1 MSLLQVLILRRV
13 KICMDIINELNKSN
27 MTIIMISHDI
37 KVALEYATK
46 VLYIGEHIFFGT
58 TPEYKKSRGMA

>member
-1 MSLLQVLILRRV
+1 MYDRLKIVLT
-13 KICMDIINELNKSN
+13 KKKEYDIINELNKSN